1 MQLTEQQ
8 RQYCLAAPSS
18 PTKSSPACGA
28 VGYGLHGDGRLVAD
42 LVTSHGTSPT
52 WPTSG
57 LPHIHLEERGI
68 DSTCGMDRNELKHTR
83 LAVHIVEIFPCG

>member
-1 MQLTEQQ
+1 MVQLAEQQ
-8 RQYCLAAPSS
+8 RQYFLAAPSS
-18 PTKSSPACGA
+18 PTRSSPACGA

-57 LPHIHLEERGI
+57 PPHIRLEECGI
-68 DSTCGMDRNELKHTR
+68 EELVDRNELKHTR
-83 LAVHIVEIFPCG
+83 WAIHIVEIFPCG